1 MHIDR
6 LVKNKDQRVSSSSSA
21 AQLALTTMPF
31 TAEDMCTIMNAWRHN
46 VDSWMRQDTLE
57 RYRYGKNRQQLCKSA
72 FNAYLQ
78 HLSGCKFLLRRLIA
92 LPIVSALGSAA
103 QPASRDH
110 MVKTFLELS
119 QEWNTHKESDDH
131 KAAIEKS
138 RGTNGHRLSVQV
150 GNLHEVYRKAAM
162 HSQMVADGTI
172 AFSAL
177 SDKDQRDVEHFDCR
191 TGFVKEL
198 DYLLTQQLDQA
209 RPYPG
214 AGVVVRAPS

>member
-1 MHIDR
+1 M
-6 LVKNKDQRVSSSSSA
+6 SSSSSA
-21 AQLALTTMPF
+21 AQLALTTMLF
-31 TAEDMCTIMNAWRHN
+31 TAEDMCTIMNNWRHDVN
-46 VDSWMRQDTLE
+46 SWMKQDTLE
-57 RYRYGKNRQQLCKSA
+57 RYRNGKNRQKLCKSA
-72 FNAYLQ
+72 FSAYLQ
-78 HLSGCKFLLRRLIA
+78 HLSGCKFLIRRLIA
-92 LPIVSALGSAA
+92 LPIVSASASAA

-119 QEWNTHKESDDH
+119 QEWNTHKESDEH

-138 RGTNGHRLSVQV
+138 RSTNGHRLTVQV

-177 SDKDQRDVEHFDCR
+177 SDKDQSDVEHFDCR
-191 TGFVKEL
+191 TGFVTEYKN
-198 DYLLTQQLDQA
+198 LLTQQLDQG

-214 AGVVVRAPS
+214 AGVMVQTQS